1 VDQGSDADGHEREEL
16 RERQCATECGVLA
29 YLAAFGFIV
38 AFGVTKMLTKPGGQ
52 GADRPAHP

>member
-1 VDQGSDADGHEREEL
+1 MDQGSDADGDEREEL

-29 YLAAFGFIV
+29 YLGGFIV

-52 GADRPAHP
+52 GTDRPADP